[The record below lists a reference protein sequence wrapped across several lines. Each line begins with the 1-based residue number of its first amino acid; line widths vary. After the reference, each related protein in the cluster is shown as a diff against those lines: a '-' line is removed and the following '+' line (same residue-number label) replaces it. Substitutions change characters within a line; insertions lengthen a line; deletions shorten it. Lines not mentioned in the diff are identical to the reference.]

1 MKTIHNCLSSLTVL
15 VVLAKTICLFC
26 CFLFQRS
33 SIQFPTELKGYI
45 ILDNEKIQI
54 EGFSSENTSTR
65 QSWKESL
72 GNNGSI
78 TYAISLQPLPLQ
90 TPRIRQSR
98 ATEKTNPSSIRYFF
112 LSSSSKQTVLSCI
125 LCKTPKATIGAK
137 LVVSCPESDANL
149 LIGVKERYRQG
160 RAEARHAIG
169 CNYK

>member
-1 MKTIHNCLSSLTVL
+1 M
-15 VVLAKTICLFC
+15 
-26 CFLFQRS
+26 
-33 SIQFPTELKGYI
+33 
-45 ILDNEKIQI
+45 

-72 GNNGSI
+72 GNNGF
-78 TYAISLQPLPLQ
+78 PLQ